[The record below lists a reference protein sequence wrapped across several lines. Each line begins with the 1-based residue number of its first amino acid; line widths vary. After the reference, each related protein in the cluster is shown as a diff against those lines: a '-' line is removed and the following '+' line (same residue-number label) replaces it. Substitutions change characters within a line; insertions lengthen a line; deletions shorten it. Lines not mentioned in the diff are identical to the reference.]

1 MAKQKT
7 VYVARVKDVGA
18 KPKEGG
24 KAFRVR
30 TSSNRAGQF
39 GTRAWAQEALDA
51 ALANDHDLISQGVQT
66 EKIAAG
72 DAIVIDEWL
81 TGNVVPIQDVP
92 TQYRVK
98 YRAMLEAA
106 ARVARDYGHVLHV
119 NESFRTL
126 AQQQHFW
133 DVYQHGGAIAAKPGT
148 SNHERGAALD
158 IPNAWTDK
166 KLAKLFKAAGF
177 GTEAGEAWHVHYL
190 R

>member
-1 MAKQKT
+1 MKQKT

-18 KPKEGG
+18 KPRFSG

-30 TSSNRAGQF
+30 TKSNSAGQF
-39 GTRAWAQEALDA
+39 ATRAWAQSALDA

-72 DAIVIDEWL
+72 DGVVVSDWL
-81 TGNVVPIQDVP
+81 SGNVVAVHDVP
-92 TQYRVK
+92 EQYRDR
-98 YRAMLEAA
+98 YQRMLEAA
-106 ARVARDYGHVLHV
+106 AKVARDYGHALHV

-133 DVYQHGGAIAAKPGT
+133 DLYQHGGAIAARPGT

-166 KLAKLFKAAGF
+166 SLAKLFKAAGF
-177 GTEAGEAWHVHYL
+177 GQEAGEAWHVHYL
-190 R
+190 K